1 MAYLRGAGPHANVQF
16 PDPPSRRH
24 KFFEFKTLE
33 CESHWRSRDAD
44 GFTCREDDFVS
55 LVRPMAF
62 GMRGSKPSLTVRGDA
77 YVPLLSW

>member
-16 PDPPSRRH
+16 PDPPSRRY

-44 GFTCREDDFVS
+44 RFTCREDDFVS

-62 GMRGSKPSLTVRGDA
+62 GMPGSKPSLTVRGDA